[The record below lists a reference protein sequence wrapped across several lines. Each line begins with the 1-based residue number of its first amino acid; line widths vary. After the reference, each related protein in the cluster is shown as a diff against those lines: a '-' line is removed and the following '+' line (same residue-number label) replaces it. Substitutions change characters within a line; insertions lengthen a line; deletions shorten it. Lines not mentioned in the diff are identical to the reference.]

1 MTLRTAHPVNPYLQ
15 LAEFGAALFN
25 GAASA
30 EERITLE
37 IIGDVR
43 MVSPEAIRSADA
55 SPGGTEAVPARKASA
70 ERSTDRVAARHN

>member
-1 MTLRTAHPVNPYLQ
+1 LTLRTAHSVAPYLH
-15 LAEFGAALFN
+15 LAEF

-55 SPGGTEAVPARKASA
+55 APGGTEVVPARKASA